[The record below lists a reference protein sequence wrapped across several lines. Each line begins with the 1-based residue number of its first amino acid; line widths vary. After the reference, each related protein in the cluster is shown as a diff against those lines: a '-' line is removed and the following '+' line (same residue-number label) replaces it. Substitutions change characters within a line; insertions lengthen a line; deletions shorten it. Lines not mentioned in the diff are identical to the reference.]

1 MVLFV
6 QQGISCVQIFCQE
19 KHIRLQERY
28 NVAIP
33 TGAAEKAVFLSL
45 PWKKGVVSEW
55 KRT

>member
-45 PWKKGVVSEW
+45 P
-55 KRT
+55 